1 LVLNQFSQFRDEIQ
15 SSQQLSTLYK
25 IIIERNEGVDSW
37 IKDIIVLVLKIKY
50 IVWTMLKKLILEN
63 WKSFR
68 YAELPLDP
76 LTVLIG
82 TNASGKSNVVEAL
95 EFLQRIA
102 NGEHIE
108 AALAGDKTL
117 SSIRGGVELAARKGE
132 NEFTLKVL
140 FSCKDDET
148 DYLYV
153 IKTQTIPQAQNI
165 EEYIEYQLLTNNLEK
180 SQVIKVDLQPPKP
193 HNYSITKSVDKINSS
208 REYSDSELELIN
220 FYPQLT
226 FVEQSNKSFYL
237 EKFDLLKSILCFNPI
252 PSKMRN
258 YYRLS
263 ENIESDGSN
272 IAGVLAALPYEKKT
286 EIENLLSYYIKDLP
300 EGDIKKVWAEKVG
313 RLGTDAMLYC
323 QEEWKPGEIIEI
335 DARSMSDGTLR
346 FLAILTALLTRPEGS
361 QIVIEEIDNG
371 LHPSRAAL
379 LVKILK
385 EIGSKRNI
393 DILLTTHNPALLDA
407 FGSEIVPFV
416 VVAHRDS
423 ETGESKLTLLEDIDN
438 FPKLF
443 ASYSLGQMT
452 TKGAIERS
460 LSHGE

>member
-1 LVLNQFSQFRDEIQ
+1 
-15 SSQQLSTLYK
+15 
-25 IIIERNEGVDSW
+25 
-37 IKDIIVLVLKIKY
+37 
-50 IVWTMLKKLILEN
+50 MLKQLILEN

-102 NGEHIE
+102 KGENID

-117 SSIRGGVELAARKGE
+117 ASIRGGVEWAARKPE
-132 NEFTLKVL
+132 TEFTLKALVQGE
-140 FSCKDDET
+140 DEQT

-153 IKTQTIPQAQNI
+153 IKIQTIPEVRVIQ
-165 EEYIEYQLLTNNLEK
+165 EYIEYEKFYENNDKRKKKINLKHYRFPTKIGLKSSGYILDANNLVELK
-180 SQVIKVDLQPPKP
+180 IEDKEIQPGV
-193 HNYSITKSVDKINSS
+193 SITEIFKNTVFAEIDKVKSCVISN
-208 REYSDSELELIN
+208 LENILI
-220 FYPQLT
+220 L
-226 FVEQSNKSFYL
+226 
-237 EKFDLLKSILCFNPI
+237 NPI
-252 PSKMRN
+252 AANMRN
-258 YYRLS
+258 YSPLS
-263 ENIESDGSN
+263 DTLANDASN
-272 IAGVLAALPYEKKT
+272 IGGVLVTLPDDQKAEVELK
-286 EIENLLSYYIKDLP
+286 LSTYIKDLP
-300 EGDIKKVWAEKVG
+300 EGDIKKVWAETVG
-313 RLGTDAMLYC
+313 RFGTDAMLYC
-323 QEEWKPGEIIEI
+323 QEEWKPGEITEI

-346 FLAILTALLTRPEGS
+346 FLAILTALLIRPEGS

-371 LHPSRAAL
+371 LHPSRAKL
-379 LVKILK
+379 LVKILR
-385 EIGSKRNI
+385 EIGSQRNI

-407 FGSEIVPFV
+407 LSPEIVPFV

-443 ASYSLGQMT
+443 ASYSLGEMT

>member
-1 LVLNQFSQFRDEIQ
+1 
-15 SSQQLSTLYK
+15 
-25 IIIERNEGVDSW
+25 
-37 IKDIIVLVLKIKY
+37 
-50 IVWTMLKKLILEN
+50 MLKKLILEN

-102 NGEHIE
+102 NGENIE

-117 SSIRGGVELAARKGE
+117 SSIRGGVEGAARKGE
-132 NEFTLKVL
+132 NEFTLKIL
-140 FSCKDDET
+140 FSGEDDET

-153 IKTQTIPQAQNI
+153 IKIQTIPQAQNI

-193 HNYSITKSVDKINSS
+193 HNYSITESVDKRNSS
-208 REYSDSELELIN
+208 REYSESELELIN
-220 FYPQLT
+220 SYPQLT
-226 FVEQSNKSFYL
+226 FVNQSIRSFYL
-237 EKFDLLKSILCFNPI
+237 EKFDLLKNILCFNPI

-258 YYRLS
+258 YCRLS
-263 ENIESDGSN
+263 ENIENDASN
-272 IAGVLAALPYEKKT
+272 IAGVLAALTDDKKT
-286 EIENLLSYYIKDLP
+286 EVENTLSYYIKDLP
-300 EGDIKKVWAEKVG
+300 EGDIKKVWSEKVG

-323 QEEWKPGEIIEI
+323 QEEWKPGEITEI
-335 DARSMSDGTLR
+335 DARTMSDGTLR
-346 FLAILTALLTRPEGS
+346 FLGILTALLTRPECS

-407 FGSEIVPFV
+407 FGPEIVPFV

-423 ETGESKLTLLEDIDN
+423 ETGESKLTLLEDIEN
-438 FPKLF
+438 LPLLLASGTLGKL
-443 ASYSLGQMT
+443 A
-452 TKGAIERS
+452 TKGAIEKS
-460 LSHGE
+460 LSNQK

>member
-1 LVLNQFSQFRDEIQ
+1 L
-15 SSQQLSTLYK
+15 
-25 IIIERNEGVDSW
+25 
-37 IKDIIVLVLKIKY
+37 
-50 IVWTMLKKLILEN
+50 LKKLILEN

-102 NGEHIE
+102 NGENIE

-117 SSIRGGVELAARKGE
+117 SSIRGGVEWAARRLSRK
-132 NEFTLKVL
+132 FTLKVIM
-140 FSCKDDET
+140 SDDDGQG
-148 DYLYV
+148 DYLYF
-153 IKTQTIPQAQNI
+153 IEIFTTGGARIT
-165 EEYIEYQLLTNNLEK
+165 EEYIECLDIEK
-180 SQVIKVDLQPPKP
+180 CD
-193 HNYSITKSVDKINSS
+193 YITKIRIKNWRNDHRSGLKQSGALITNDLSFSGINYDEDESGLHLDGG
-208 REYSDSELELIN
+208 EEAENKFLNLQSEFKNFVFPMLENILI
-220 FYPQLT
+220 L
-226 FVEQSNKSFYL
+226 
-237 EKFDLLKSILCFNPI
+237 NPI
-252 PSKMRN
+252 PSQMRD
-258 YYRLS
+258 YSRLS

-272 IAGVLAALPYEKKT
+272 IAGVLAALSDEQK
-286 EIENLLSYYIKDLP
+286 IEVESNLSYYIKDLP

-323 QEEWKPGEIIEI
+323 QEEWKSGEIIEI

-385 EIGSKRNI
+385 EIGTKRNI

-438 FPKLF
+438 FPKLL

>member
-1 LVLNQFSQFRDEIQ
+1 
-15 SSQQLSTLYK
+15 
-25 IIIERNEGVDSW
+25 
-37 IKDIIVLVLKIKY
+37 
-50 IVWTMLKKLILEN
+50 MLKKLILEN

-102 NGEHIE
+102 NGENIE
-108 AALAGDKTL
+108 TALAGDKTL
-117 SSIRGGVELAARKGE
+117 PSIRGGVEWAARKGE
-132 NEFTLKVL
+132 NEFTLKVCL
-140 FSCKDDET
+140 SNNNMH

-153 IKTQTIPQAQNI
+153 IELKTVPEILMI
-165 EEYIEYQLLTNNLEK
+165 EEYIDSYECDTNQITGRYTINQVNFNIRSGMKRKTRSLDLGDLKISGIDVIFQNGIQLPIEELDEKFFPGKYKAQDTVLSNLEN
-180 SQVIKVDLQPPKP
+180 I
-193 HNYSITKSVDKINSS
+193 
-208 REYSDSELELIN
+208 LI
-220 FYPQLT
+220 L
-226 FVEQSNKSFYL
+226 
-237 EKFDLLKSILCFNPI
+237 NPI
-252 PSKMRN
+252 LYKMRD
-258 YYRLS
+258 YSRLS
-263 ENIESDGSN
+263 ENLESDGSN
-272 IAGVLAALPYEKKT
+272 IAGVLAALTDDKKA
-286 EIENLLSYYIKDLP
+286 EVENTLSEYIKKLP
-300 EGDIKKVWAEKVG
+300 EGDIKKVWAEPVG
-313 RLGTDAMLYC
+313 RLKTDAMLYC
-323 QEEWKPGEIIEI
+323 QEEWKPGEITEI

-385 EIGSKRNI
+385 EIGTKRNI

-407 FGSEIVPFV
+407 FGPEIVPFV

-443 ASYSLGQMT
+443 ASYSVGEMT
-452 TKGAIERS
+452 SKGAIERS

>member
-1 LVLNQFSQFRDEIQ
+1 MSVLFGGLI
-15 SSQQLSTLYK
+15 
-25 IIIERNEGVDSW
+25 
-37 IKDIIVLVLKIKY
+37 
-50 IVWTMLKKLILEN
+50 MLKQLILEN

-102 NGEHIE
+102 QGENIE

-117 SSIRGGVELAARKGE
+117 PSIRGGIEWAARKGE

-140 FSCKDDET
+140 VAGEDDKI

-153 IKTQTIPQAQNI
+153 IESQTLPELKIT
-165 EEYIEYQLLTNNLEK
+165 EEYIDSHKYAENSTSFQLERFTVKQIQFDTKSGMKKIGRTFDFGDIMISNIYHGIDENGKIVFGKELDEKFFPGKKKAQEFVAFNLEN
-180 SQVIKVDLQPPKP
+180 L
-193 HNYSITKSVDKINSS
+193 
-208 REYSDSELELIN
+208 
-220 FYPQLT
+220 F
-226 FVEQSNKSFYL
+226 
-237 EKFDLLKSILCFNPI
+237 ILNPI
-252 PSKMRN
+252 PSKMRD
-258 YYRLS
+258 YSRLS
-263 ENIESDGSN
+263 DKLESDASN
-272 IAGVLAALPYEKKT
+272 IAGVIAALPDEQKS
-286 EIENLLSYYIKDLP
+286 ELEANLSSYIKDLP
-300 EGDIKKVWAEKVG
+300 EGDIKKIWAEKVG
-313 RLGTDAMLYC
+313 RFGTDAMLYC
-323 QEEWKPGEIIEI
+323 QEEWKPGEITEI

-379 LVKILK
+379 LVRILK

-407 FGSEIVPFV
+407 FGPEIVPFV
-416 VVAHRDS
+416 VVAHRDA
-423 ETGESKLTLLEDIDN
+423 ETGESKLALLEDIEN
-438 FPKLF
+438 LPLLLAEGTLGKL
-443 ASYSLGQMT
+443 A
-452 TKGAIERS
+452 TKGAIEKS
-460 LSHGE
+460 LSES

>member
-1 LVLNQFSQFRDEIQ
+1 
-15 SSQQLSTLYK
+15 
-25 IIIERNEGVDSW
+25 
-37 IKDIIVLVLKIKY
+37 
-50 IVWTMLKKLILEN
+50 MLKKLILEN

-102 NGEHIE
+102 NGENIE
-108 AALAGDKTL
+108 TALAGDKTL
-117 SSIRGGVELAARKGE
+117 PAIRGGVEWAARKGV
-132 NEFTLKVL
+132 NEFTLKVCL
-140 FSCKDDET
+140 SNNNMD

-153 IKTQTIPQAQNI
+153 IELKTVPEILMI
-165 EEYIEYQLLTNNLEK
+165 EEYIDSYECDTNQITGRYTINQVNFNIRSGMKRKTRSLDLGDLKISGIDAIFQNGIQLPIEELDEKFFPGKYKAQDTVLSNLEN
-180 SQVIKVDLQPPKP
+180 I
-193 HNYSITKSVDKINSS
+193 
-208 REYSDSELELIN
+208 LI
-220 FYPQLT
+220 
-226 FVEQSNKSFYL
+226 
-237 EKFDLLKSILCFNPI
+237 FNPI
-252 PSKMRN
+252 PSTMRD
-258 YYRLS
+258 YSRLS
-263 ENIESDGSN
+263 ENLESDGSN
-272 IAGVLAALPYEKKT
+272 IAGVLAALPDDRKT
-286 EIENLLSYYIKDLP
+286 EVENTLSEYIKDLP
-300 EGDIKKVWAEKVG
+300 EGDIKKVWAEPVG
-313 RLGTDAMLYC
+313 RLKTDAMLYC
-323 QEEWKPGEIIEI
+323 QEEWKPGEITEI

-423 ETGESKLTLLEDIDN
+423 ETGESKLTLLEDIEN
-438 FPKLF
+438 LPLLL
-443 ASYSLGQMT
+443 ASGTLGRLA
-452 TKGAIERS
+452 TKGAIEKSFSNQKSSR
-460 LSHGE
+460 L